1 MIYDLTQLAYDDM
14 SLFPETPPPS
24 FTPIATVEQE
34 GWHET
39 MLHLTSHTG
48 THMDAPAHMIAGGAT
63 LDTMD
68 VSRFMGRA
76 LVLDVSTLR
85 GAAVTRE
92 LLEAHRAQLRRA
104 DFLLLR
110 TGFGSLW
117 GTPEYLGDFAVPT
130 AEAMAY
136 LAELHIRGVGIDA
149 LSLDSL
155 DTAVYTNHLTGL
167 GAGMIFI
174 ENLRLDALTDGTVV
188 QFQALPLHY
197 RHADG
202 APARAVAWD
211 E

>member
-76 LVLDVSTLR
+76 LVLDVSALR

-92 LLEAHRAQLRRA
+92 LLEGIVSVVSSIGKRNPVSA
-104 DFLLLR
+104 FN
-110 TGFGSLW
+110 
-117 GTPEYLGDFAVPT
+117 T
-130 AEAMAY
+130 APDGI
-136 LAELHIRGVGIDA
+136 HI
-149 LSLDSL
+149 S
-155 DTAVYTNHLTGL
+155 
-167 GAGMIFI
+167 
-174 ENLRLDALTDGTVV
+174 
-188 QFQALPLHY
+188 
-197 RHADG
+197 
-202 APARAVAWD
+202 
-211 E
+211 